1 MKIAKTILKYLM
13 YGLFLF
19 LVTGFMAAMI
29 KNSDN
34 SKTSKRIF
42 DSSRNFAA
50 QPAATKSTYVPKT
63 KPYKKNQS
71 DCGRL
76 NDRANDY
83 ANEANKF
90 DLESAASACQ
100 MKKNLEE
107 VLDLMNIMKKSEC
120 REFNEITNTTYLN
133 LHKMSIKKCRQ

>member
-1 MKIAKTILKYLM
+1 M

-19 LVTGFMAAMI
+19 LVTGFMAGMI
-29 KNSDN
+29 KNSD
-34 SKTSKRIF
+34 SSGTSKRIF
-42 DSSRNFAA
+42 DSSRNFASK
-50 QPAATKSTYVPKT
+50 PASTTSTYVPTT

-90 DLESAASACQ
+90 DLETPASACN

-107 VLDLMNIMKKSEC
+107 VLDLMSIMKKSEC
-120 REFNEITNTTYLN
+120 SEFNEITNTTYIN